1 MPLLRTRRRFLTV
14 AVGLAAAMAITGIG
28 DAQARTVKS
37 LIELRR
43 KNVVMQEYDLSCGA
57 AALAILLR
65 YQHGDFVGEREIAIG
80 LMARQEYVDN
90 PRLVQIREGF
100 SLLDLKRYVET
111 RGYKG
116 LGFGRMSVPNLLE
129 RAPVMVPINTHGY
142 NHFVVFRGMLND
154 RVLLADPSW
163 GNRTMTVSRFKRV
176 WIDYPAIG
184 QVGFVVQSPYD
195 NGDANVLA
203 PDPRD
208 FLVLR

>member
-1 MPLLRTRRRFLTV
+1 MSMLRTRRSLMTV
-14 AVGLAAAMAITGIG
+14 AMGLVTIVAVSAIA
-28 DAQARTVKS
+28 DAHARPVKS

-43 KNVVMQEYDLSCGA
+43 KNVVMQEFDLSCGA

-65 YQHGDFVGEREIAIG
+65 YQHGDLVGEREIAIG
-80 LMARQEYVDN
+80 LMAREEYVEN
-90 PRLVQIREGF
+90 PQLVQIREGF

-176 WIDYPAIG
+176 WIDYPVIG

-195 NGDANVLA
+195 NGDANVLT